1 MLIPGDP
8 ERKTRAERTK
18 NGVPLPD
25 DTWAAIV
32 NTAREVGV
40 SETSIQ
46 GDGMSSRHCEERSD
60 EAIHS
65 VLVWQHGLLRF
76 ARNDDRNGNGKEYEV
91 AKNNVKKVWAEGK
104 AVVNAWLAIPS
115 GFSAEV
121 IAQCGF
127 DSVTVD
133 MQHGVQDYLSMVQC
147 FQAMNGHPVTPMVR
161 VPWNE
166 PGIIGKVLD
175 GGAYGVICPMINTP
189 QEAKNLVSY
198 AKYPPKGTRSNG
210 PIRSGMYGSAGTY
223 QQTAN
228 DEIVLLPMMETK
240 TAVENMES
248 ILDVEGIDGVY
259 IGPSD
264 LGFSYG
270 LVPKLD
276 RDEPEILKIYEKIVK
291 ECGKRGLHP
300 GIHCSGADGAVRAIN
315 MGFKLV
321 TLSNESGLMMTYA
334 KMQVNQTRKDSGG
347 KA

>member
-1 MLIPGDP
+1 MAN
-8 ERKTRAERTK
+8 K
-18 NGVPLPD
+18 V
-25 DTWAAIV
+25 
-32 NTAREVGV
+32 
-40 SETSIQ
+40 
-46 GDGMSSRHCEERSD
+46 
-60 EAIHS
+60 
-65 VLVWQHGLLRF
+65 
-76 ARNDDRNGNGKEYEV
+76 KE
-91 AKNNVKKVWAEGK
+91 VWASGK

-133 MQHGVQDYLSMVQC
+133 MQHGVQDYQSMVQC
-147 FQAMNGHPVTPMVR
+147 FQAMHGHPVTPMVR

-175 GGAYGVICPMINTP
+175 GGAYGVICPMINTK
-189 QEAKNLVSY
+189 QEAENLVAYS
-198 AKYPPKGTRSNG
+198 KYPPRGTRSNG

-248 ILDVEGIDGVY
+248 ILDVEGINGVY

-291 ECGKRGLHP
+291 ECGKRGLYP
-300 GIHCSGADGAVRAIN
+300 GIHCSGAVGAARAIN

-321 TLSNESGLMMTYA
+321 TLSNESGLMATYA
-334 KMQVNQTRKDSGG
+334 KMQIAETRKNSGG

>member
-1 MLIPGDP
+1 
-8 ERKTRAERTK
+8 
-18 NGVPLPD
+18 
-25 DTWAAIV
+25 
-32 NTAREVGV
+32 
-40 SETSIQ
+40 
-46 GDGMSSRHCEERSD
+46 
-60 EAIHS
+60 
-65 VLVWQHGLLRF
+65 
-76 ARNDDRNGNGKEYEV
+76 
-91 AKNNVKKVWAEGK
+91 VKKVWASGK

-133 MQHGVQDYLSMVQC
+133 MQHGVQDYQSMVQC

-175 GGAYGVICPMINTP
+175 GGAYGVICPMVNTK
-189 QEAKNLVSY
+189 QEAENLVSY
-198 AKYPPKGTRSNG
+198 AKYPPRGTRSNG
-210 PIRSGMYGSAGTY
+210 PIRSGMYGSAGAY

-228 DEIVLLPMMETK
+228 EEIVLLPMMETK

-248 ILDVEGIDGVY
+248 ILDVE
-259 IGPSD
+259 
-264 LGFSYG
+264 
-270 LVPKLD
+270 
-276 RDEPEILKIYEKIVK
+276 
-291 ECGKRGLHP
+291 

-321 TLSNESGLMMTYA
+321 TLSNESGLMQTYA
-334 KMQVNQTRKDSGG
+334 KMQVAQTRKESVG